1 MARDALGLVH
11 YFADCTPDLLFVM
24 DSEASDLLWIYAGV
38 AKYYTSLD

>member
-11 YFADCTPDLLFVM
+11 YFADCAPDLLFVM

-38 AKYYTSLD
+38 AKDYTGLD